1 MSDKRPPPAT
11 PLEEALAA
19 YLKDKGM
26 RRRLDQASVL
36 AEWPEL
42 VGPQIASVTTPIM
55 VSQDG
60 KLFVRVAS
68 SAWMQELQLMSPDI
82 LRKLGAHRKKIRRI
96 VWQVGTDR

>member
-1 MSDKRPPPAT
+1 MSDKRPPAAT

-36 AEWPEL
+36 AEWPAL
-42 VGPQIASVTTPIM
+42 VGPQIASVTTPVM

-60 KLFVRVAS
+60 KLFVRVTT

-82 LRKLGAHRKKIRRI
+82 LRRLGEHGKKIRRI
-96 VWQVGTDR
+96 VWQVGTER